1 MYILFSYY
9 LCIIAVFNSAF
20 QCSQCL
26 KYCHKQC
33 CETADSIS
41 PCKGKPDSSINQEI
55 LFTAFPV
62 NHSLAENSMN
72 FYENIVKSLAGKK
85 EDGSQANQT
94 DESFQNSTATT
105 NLDDDSDDDSYQGS
119 TTLSV
124 SSSISDIGR
133 DTIVIPRDRQLSLS
147 LYDDDNSIL
156 ASPGLLTV
164 IVQQAVDIPYSNVDS
179 IMSLLFHREMVIEIY
194 MLKSL

>member
-1 MYILFSYY
+1 MYVNLNSY

-41 PCKGKPDSSINQEI
+41 PCKGKPDSSINQEL

-62 NHSLAENSMN
+62 NHSLAENSVN
-72 FYENIVKSLAGKK
+72 FYESFVKSVSGKK
-85 EDGSQANQT
+85 DDGLQSNPT
-94 DESFQNSTATT
+94 NESYRNTASSSNSS
-105 NLDDDSDDDSYQGS
+105 DDSDDDSYQGS

-124 SSSISDIGR
+124 SSLVSDIGK
-133 DTIVIPRDRQLSLS
+133 DTIVIPRVRQLSLS

-164 IVQQAVDIPYSNVDS
+164 IVQQAVDIPFSNVQC
-179 IMSLLFHREMVIEIY
+179 R
-194 MLKSL
+194 

>member
-1 MYILFSYY
+1 MYILYSYY
-9 LCIIAVFNSAF
+9 ICIIAVFNSAF

-41 PCKGKPDSSINQEI
+41 PCKGIPDSSINQEL

-62 NHSLAENSMN
+62 NHSLAENSVN
-72 FYENIVKSLAGKK
+72 FYENFVKSLAGKK

-94 DESFQNSTATT
+94 NESFRNPTT
-105 NLDDDSDDDSYQGS
+105 TTDSDDDSDDDSYQGS

>member
-1 MYILFSYY
+1 MYILYSYY
-9 LCIIAVFNSAF
+9 ICIIAVFNSAF

-41 PCKGKPDSSINQEI
+41 PCKGIPDSSINQEL

-62 NHSLAENSMN
+62 NHSLAENSVN
-72 FYENIVKSLAGKK
+72 FYENFVKSLAGKK

-94 DESFQNSTATT
+94 NESFRNPTT
-105 NLDDDSDDDSYQGS
+105 TTDSDDDSDDDSYQGS

-179 IMSLLFHREMVIEIY
+179 IFSLLILREMVIEMY

>member
-1 MYILFSYY
+1 MYILYSYY
-9 LCIIAVFNSAF
+9 ICIIAVFNSAF

-41 PCKGKPDSSINQEI
+41 PCKGIPDSSINQEL

-62 NHSLAENSMN
+62 NHSLAENSVN
-72 FYENIVKSLAGKK
+72 FYENFVKSLAGKK

-94 DESFQNSTATT
+94 NESFRNPTT
-105 NLDDDSDDDSYQGS
+105 TTDSDDDSDDDSYQGS

-124 SSSISDIGR
+124 SSSISDTGR

-179 IMSLLFHREMVIEIY
+179 IFSLLILREMVIEMY